1 MSVKY
6 RLVKKKNMG
15 KDQEEVPEKM
25 YAQPVYMELV
35 SFESLLDEIVE
46 AGIPTNQVKGVID
59 RMNYLIRKHLASGR
73 RAYFGDTHPGIS
85 VISTQFVSYKMAFG
99 CKFIISFLNS
109 HLLSQNDAK
118 SVQFCPGS
126 HQQ

>member
-1 MSVKY
+1 
-6 RLVKKKNMG
+6 
-15 KDQEEVPEKM
+15 
-25 YAQPVYMELV
+25 MEQKRNKLWREQQCKRV
-35 SFESLLDEIVE
+35 F
-46 AGIPTNQVKGVID
+46 N
-59 RMNYLIRKHLASGR
+59 
-73 RAYFGDTHPGIS
+73 AYFGDTHPGIS